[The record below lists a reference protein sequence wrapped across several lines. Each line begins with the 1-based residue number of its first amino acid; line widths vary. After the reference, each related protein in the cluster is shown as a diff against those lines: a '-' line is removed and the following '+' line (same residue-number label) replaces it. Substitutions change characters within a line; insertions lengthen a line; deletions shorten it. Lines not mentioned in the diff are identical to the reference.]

1 MEATVPGGGVAV
13 PTASPGFAANPRGV
27 PGATVEGPSEG
38 PPAAEPDRGPS
49 LLAPP
54 DPGELRAAYPR
65 GARRAG
71 LEGDVRLELVVS
83 EAGEVV
89 EVRVVQPAGN
99 GFDEAAVR
107 LARRFRFRPA
117 TSGGRPVPARIPW
130 TCKFRLEG

>member
-13 PTASPGFAANPRGV
+13 PTASPGVAANPRGV
-27 PGATVEGPSEG
+27 PGAAVEGPSEG

-54 DPGELRAAYPR
+54 DPAELRAAYPE

-89 EVRVVQPAGN
+89 EVRIVRPAGN
-99 GFDEAAVR
+99 GFDEVAAR
-107 LARRFRFRPA
+107 LVRRFRFRPA

-130 TCKFRLEG
+130 TYKFRLEG